1 MISRIL
7 RSITLPAAVFT
18 LVCLCSQAFT
28 GVCSAF
34 EIANGLNLDGQK
46 VISYKLS
53 NSAENNQVLQN
64 LKVNLK
70 GNINDNL
77 TTDLKIDD
85 SLSEKVERMRF
96 EYSGEKLRLEL
107 GDINF
112 SGITGFS
119 RSEKKMR
126 GLVANLNGIS
136 SDKDQNLTFLCTYEN
151 GRPAKDQFTGEGR
164 CGPFKLSAEKIV
176 LQSDRVYIDGALKRR
191 NIDYGLD
198 CENGI
203 LTFNEEVPLG
213 SEIYIQYSVETA
225 FENVNR
231 YSFGAFSENKLTEK
245 GVTKVGVVRSE
256 ESSQNGYALPSA
268 RTEFNLSQD
277 IRLSEKLDTA
287 LEYSRSFRDSTGIE
301 DASRDGSALNLYTK
315 LKGRYIDTNLRHTLI
330 ESNYIPYHSGYV
342 KPEKKSEFSF
352 DLHPPEE
359 EGILSR
365 VNGSMG
371 VLRTESL
378 TGGLNGDISDEDKF
392 FGKFLYNLNENV
404 SLNTNFSNSANSEQA
419 DLKVS
424 SRSSKLNIE
433 NGISMQRKNGGADE
447 LNMINFRASTFPVN
461 KNVYFVEYNDSALK
475 TYSKIRD
482 ENNEFNFKLRRKV
495 NSDISLGYS
504 LMQAGRMNF
513 AEAKM
518 KMTENRAMMDY
529 NLNEDLAL
537 TGQVAARNEKRT
549 NAFEP
554 AAALKGFLFGVKY
567 NPLDF
572 LKVLFKREFW
582 DTDMPTRDMNFQ
594 KTDDSVKLI
603 FAGQN
608 SPYSLELKGSLLSNA
623 YDLESGA
630 RRGGT
635 TSGGALFNIKAGNRF
650 KFSSE
655 INQKAEEGPISPKIF
670 TNREEIKYRVNDD
683 MDFFLNFERER
694 SLFTSINSTFKL
706 EARL

>member
-1 MISRIL
+1 MI
-7 RSITLPAAVFT
+7 LPAFRFISISTACFALLLCFQSIAGICLAVE
-18 LVCLCSQAFT
+18 LAD
-28 GVCSAF
+28 
-34 EIANGLNLDGQK
+34 GLNLDGQK

-53 NSAENNQVLQN
+53 NSAENNQVKQN

-70 GNINDNL
+70 GNINENI

-96 EYSGEKLRLEL
+96 EYSGEKLQLEL

-126 GLVANLNGIS
+126 GLVANLNGIT

-176 LQSDRVYIDGALKRR
+176 LQSDRVYIDGVLKRR

-213 SEIYIQYSVETA
+213 SEIYIQYSVETS

-231 YSFGAFSENKLTEK
+231 YSFGAFSENKLSEK
-245 GVTKVGVVRSE
+245 GMTKVGVMRSE
-256 ESSQNGYALPSA
+256 ESSQNGYALPNA

-277 IRLSEKLDTA
+277 IKLTEKLDTS
-287 LEYSRSFRDSTGIE
+287 LEYSRSFKDSAGIE
-301 DASRDGSALNLYTK
+301 DASRDGAALNLYTK
-315 LKGRYIDTNLRHTLI
+315 LKGRYIDTNLKHTLVDT
-330 ESNYIPYHSGYV
+330 NYVPYHSGYV

-352 DLHPPEE
+352 DLHPSEE
-359 EGILSR
+359 DGILSKI
-365 VNGSMG
+365 NGSVG
-371 VLRTESL
+371 VLRTEPLKGTLSS
-378 TGGLNGDISDEDKF
+378 DISDEDKF

-433 NGISMQRKNGGADE
+433 NGVSVQRKNGGADE
-447 LNMINFRASTFPVN
+447 LNIINFRASTFPVN

-475 TYSKIRD
+475 TYSKVKD
-482 ENNEFNFKLRRKV
+482 ETNEFNFKLRRKV
-495 NSDISLGYS
+495 NNDVSLGYS
-504 LMQAGRMNF
+504 LMQSGRMNLT
-513 AEAKM
+513 EARM
-518 KMTENRAMMDY
+518 KMLENRAMMDY
-529 NLNEDLAL
+529 NLNEALAL
-537 TGQVAARNEKRT
+537 TGQVAAKNEKRT

-572 LKVLFKREFW
+572 LKVLFKREYW
-582 DTDMPTRDMNFQ
+582 DTDMPSRDMNFQ

-608 SPYSLELKGSLLSNA
+608 SPYSLELKGSLLSDG
-623 YDLESGA
+623 YDIESGA
-630 RRGGT
+630 RRGGV
-635 TSGGALFNIKAGNRF
+635 TSGGALFNIKAGNRL

-655 INQKAEEGPISPKIF
+655 INQKAEEGTISPKILS
-670 TNREEIKYRVNDD
+670 NREEIKYKVNDD
-683 MDFFLNFERER
+683 MDFFLDFEHER